1 VEVEVTRADLIR
13 EQVDRIIARAVMR
26 GAAQR
31 RREDP
36 DDDENQESASHFDAD
51 ENARLL
57 LVHPSKPVTIP
68 RTRKSERRRQ

>member
-1 VEVEVTRADLIR
+1 MTRADLIR

-36 DDDENQESASHFDAD
+36 DVDEEQESASHFDAD

-57 LVHPSKPVTIP
+57 MLHQSRPVDIP
-68 RTRKSERRRQ
+68 RLRKFERGGSLG